1 MRLVCGSV
9 SPGMFNGLRKI
20 VGSAIGSTDELDT
33 TPEINPAT
41 PCLTKTAKKRKVLN
55 AGGFSAK
62 KK

>member
-1 MRLVCGSV
+1 
-9 SPGMFNGLRKI
+9 MFNGLRKI

-33 TPEINPAT
+33 TPEFNPAT
-41 PCLTKTAKKRKVLN
+41 PCLTKTAKKRKGLTE